1 METLVWMAAGG
12 ALGWVAYNYLG
23 LNEMRGVLAS
33 IAIGV
38 IGALIG
44 AKAIAPIFMAPLA
57 PSADFNTSLFF
68 FAAGAAAGSLL
79 IGNFVYRRWGV

>member
-12 ALGWVAYNYLG
+12 ALGWLAYNYLG

-38 IGALIG
+38 IGALVG
-44 AKAIAPIFMAPLA
+44 AKAIAPMFMAPLP
-57 PSADFNTSLFF
+57 PSADFNAALLF
-68 FAAGAAAGSLL
+68 FAAGAAAVSLL
-79 IGNFVYRRWGV
+79 LGNFIYRRWGV